1 MNVFDYILA
10 SYDNS
15 VYNWSIL
22 ATHIAERLF
31 MLLMVINL
39 SWSAVVWM
47 FKKDDPMSLLMEF
60 IQKLVAL
67 AFFLMIIEHFDTWI
81 PAIYQSFR
89 QAGQYLTGVN
99 ELNPS
104 DIVSQGV
111 HLSSMIMNVS
121 HKGGLLEQIGG
132 ALFNVIVALLVF
144 LSFLGV
150 GIQMT
155 LIIVGGKIILAG
167 GMVMLGFSGSK
178 LTMDYAQRYFG
189 AAVHIGL
196 KLMFLMLI
204 TGLGQDLSPSWASL
218 IQNAPPDKLLESFL
232 AVLASSLLFFFLSWK
247 IPEMGASLLS
257 GSLAMN
263 LGGELGSYATATGL
277 LASRG
282 ARIIGSTGMA
292 VGKGLAGAA
301 PALWQAGRAGKAAAL
316 ASGATGFKRAG
327 IAIGTSIK
335 TLGSASGAYMK
346 EQFSKTT
353 GGRIANQIRI
363 LSAAQTPKK
372 EGQDDQSSATRK

>member
-1 MNVFDYILA
+1 MNVFEYILA

-15 VYNWSIL
+15 VYNWSIM
-22 ATHIAERLF
+22 ATHIAEKLF

-47 FKKDDPMSLLMEF
+47 LKKDDPVNLLMEF

-67 AFFLMIIEHFDTWI
+67 AFFLMIIQHFDSWI
-81 PAIYQSFR
+81 PAIYQSLR
-89 QAGQYLTGVN
+89 QAGQYMTGVN
-99 ELNPS
+99 ELHPS

-121 HKGGLLEQIGG
+121 HQGGLLEQIGG

-144 LSFLGV
+144 LAFLGV
-150 GIQMT
+150 AIQMT

-178 LTMDYAQRYFG
+178 WTMDYAQRYFG

-196 KLMFLMLI
+196 KLMFLTLI
-204 TGLGQDLSPSWASL
+204 IGLGQDLSPAWASL

-232 AVLASSLLFFFLSWK
+232 VVLASSLLFFFLSWK

-263 LGGELGSYATATGL
+263 LGGELGFYATAAGV
-277 LASRG
+277 LAVKG
-282 ARIIGSTGMA
+282 AQTLGSMGTA
-292 VGKGLAGAA
+292 VGKGLVSAG
-301 PALWQAGRAGKAAAL
+301 PVLWQAGKAGQAAAR
-316 ASGATGFKRAG
+316 ASGATGFKKAG

-335 TLGSASGAYMK
+335 TLGSASGSYIK
-346 EQFSKTT
+346 QEFSRTT
-353 GGRIANQIRI
+353 GGRMANQIRI

-372 EGQDDQSSATRK
+372 EGPDESSATRN